1 MKILPLTTIALSL
14 NIFCVSA
21 QDIKLSLSRGVSTP
35 VSQTADSLSFN
46 PQNVTKASVYIPLFR
61 KGWDGVVKGRE
72 AAMSFG
78 ISLGGGLV
86 SEQSPSAAN
95 FNAFGIAGESAAS
108 KLFVRTDEANKKQ
121 GYNLEVAP
129 TLNFQLGDF
138 EFSPIIGFGYLK
150 TIQHAYTIEQSIAT
164 GTNPAYIKIF
174 NRPETTNSGFM
185 ISPKFK
191 VAYSPGPIGL
201 WVEADYVAGPDMV
214 SRTYRLVPAGR
225 PGSDGLYKSDQL
237 LAGTVNESVHKSNY
251 GSFGVSAGISVSFEK
266 KKKGKPTLGGLDD
279 DCDGLRTVTETYTNE
294 NGQIVQRVLKTK
306 TKSNQ
311 SNDIVSQDD
320 ARTIENNPLY
330 NGNSES
336 TNPLYNP
343 QSRMAEPTSCGP
355 VTQKTVKPD
364 GTTEEMT
371 FACPDD
377 AIYFNERK
385 GAITVPKQTQGA
397 TFGEKVN
404 QGLHAA
410 GGALSQGASL
420 LGGAL
425 PGGAVISAKQVAQG
439 MPNRISMNV
448 TVARQTQGASFGE
461 RTASE
466 TIHISLVDEGCVVF
480 MPDNTTILVNTR
492 KQTATEISE
501 SESNLLKNKLR
512 TRQALIDSKSADV
525 KAGIPGGSI
534 VSAAVSSVSSLA
546 GAGGGAAAA
555 SYAATGR
562 VANPDNTA
570 VISEIPDNDCDGLVQ
585 VTDGDYEISF
595 KVVEKATSGLKDTLK
610 TQVRIGFTVQSNVLK
625 TKHDT
630 VKNSI
635 NNVR

>member
-1 MKILPLTTIALSL
+1 MKILPLTIVALSL

-46 PQNVTKASVYIPLFR
+46 PQNITKASVYVPLFR

-86 SEQSPSAAN
+86 SEQAPSTAN
-95 FNAFGIAGESAAS
+95 FNAFGIAGETTAS
-108 KLFVRTDEANKKQ
+108 KLFVHSDETNKKQ

-138 EFSPIIGFGYLK
+138 ELSPIIGFGYLK
-150 TIQHAYTIEQSIAT
+150 TVQHAYTIEQSIAT
-164 GTNPAYIKIF
+164 GAYPGYIKIF

-185 ISPKFK
+185 ISPKFRISY
-191 VAYSPGPIGL
+191 APGPIGL
-201 WVEADYVAGPDMV
+201 WVEGDYTAGPEMV

-237 LAGTVNESVHKSNY
+237 LAGTATESVHKSSY
-251 GSFGVSAGISVSFEK
+251 GSFGVSAGISVSLEK

-294 NGQIVQRVLKTK
+294 NGQVVQRVLKTK

-330 NGNSES
+330 NGNSGN
-336 TNPLYNP
+336 TNPLYDAQNRTGKLSSIKNNP
-343 QSRMAEPTSCGP
+343 LYNEKLQADNPVYSTQNIAEQQISCGP
-355 VTQKTVKPD
+355 VTQKTMKPD

-385 GAITVPKQTQGA
+385 GAITVPKLTQGA

-425 PGGAVISAKQVAQG
+425 
-439 MPNRISMNV
+439 
-448 TVARQTQGASFGE
+448 
-461 RTASE
+461 
-466 TIHISLVDEGCVVF
+466 
-480 MPDNTTILVNTR
+480 
-492 KQTATEISE
+492 
-501 SESNLLKNKLR
+501 
-512 TRQALIDSKSADV
+512 
-525 KAGIPGGSI
+525 
-534 VSAAVSSVSSLA
+534 
-546 GAGGGAAAA
+546 
-555 SYAATGR
+555 
-562 VANPDNTA
+562 
-570 VISEIPDNDCDGLVQ
+570 
-585 VTDGDYEISF
+585 
-595 KVVEKATSGLKDTLK
+595 
-610 TQVRIGFTVQSNVLK
+610 
-625 TKHDT
+625 
-630 VKNSI
+630 
-635 NNVR
+635 

>member
-1 MKILPLTTIALSL
+1 MKILPLTIIALSF

-35 VSQTADSLSFN
+35 VSQTGDSLSFN
-46 PQNVTKASVYIPLFR
+46 PQNVTKASVYIALFR

-72 AAMSFG
+72 AAMTFG
-78 ISLGGGLV
+78 ISFGGGLV
-86 SEQSPSAAN
+86 FEHAPFIAN
-95 FNAFGIAGESAAS
+95 FNAFGIAGETTSR
-108 KLFVRTDEANKKQ
+108 LFVRTDETNKKQ
-121 GYNLEVAP
+121 GYNLEVSP
-129 TLNFQLGDF
+129 TLSFQLGDF
-138 EFSPIIGFGYLK
+138 ELSPIVGFGYLK
-150 TIQHAYTIEQSIAT
+150 TIQHAYIIEQSIAT
-164 GTNPAYIKIF
+164 GTYPAYIKIF
-174 NRPETTNSGFM
+174 NRPEATNSGFM
-185 ISPKFK
+185 ISPKFR

-201 WVEADYVAGPDMV
+201 WVEGDYVAGPEMI

-225 PGSDGLYKSDQL
+225 PGSDGLYKSDQI
-237 LAGTVNESVHKSNY
+237 LAGTATESVHKGNY
-251 GSFGVSAGISVSFEK
+251 GSFGVSAGISVSLEK
-266 KKKGKPTLGGLDD
+266 KKKGKPTVGGYDD
-279 DCDGLRTVTETYTNE
+279 DCDGLATVTETYTNE

-311 SNDIVSQDD
+311 SNDVVTEDEIQRIQD
-320 ARTIENNPLY
+320 NPLY
-330 NGNSES
+330 EGNQQGD
-336 TNPLYNP
+336 NPLYNP
-343 QSRMAEPTSCGP
+343 QSRAAASCGP
-355 VTQKTVKPD
+355 VTQRTVKPD
-364 GTTEEMT
+364 GTIEEMT

-425 PGGAVISAKQVAQG
+425 PGGAVISAIQVAQG

-448 TVARQTQGASFGE
+448 TVAKQPQGAMFGE
-461 RTASE
+461 RVVLSG
-466 TIHISLVDEGCVVF
+466 TIHVSLVDEGCVVF
-480 MPDNTTILVNTR
+480 MPDNTTILINTR

-501 SESNLLKNKLR
+501 SESNSLKDKLKA
-512 TRQALIDSKSADV
+512 RQALIDSPGADI
-525 KAGIPGGSI
+525 KGFIPGGSI
-534 VSAAVSSVSSLA
+534 VSAAVSSVSALA
-546 GAGGGAAAA
+546 GSGGGAAAA

-562 VANPDNTA
+562 IANPGDNKVVA
-570 VISEIPDNDCDGLVQ
+570 EIPDNDCDGLVQ
-585 VTDGDYEISF
+585 VPDGDYEISF

-610 TQVRIGFTVQSNVLK
+610 TQVRIGFTVQNNVLK